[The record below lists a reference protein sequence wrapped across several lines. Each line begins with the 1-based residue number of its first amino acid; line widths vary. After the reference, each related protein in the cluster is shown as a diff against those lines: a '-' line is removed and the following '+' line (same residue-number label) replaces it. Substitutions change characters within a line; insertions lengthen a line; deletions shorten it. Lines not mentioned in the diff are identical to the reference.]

1 MTEPTTANVLEFPSA
16 KPTRKT
22 SSTEAIWGK
31 AVAGHGYAG
40 IPSILIRAQG
50 RLGLSPMQFN
60 IIVHLLEYWRSP
72 ERRPFPTK
80 RDLAERMGASE
91 KAIQN
96 NMKALE
102 ERGFVRREQRKTA
115 AGDWDS
121 NIYHLDGLV
130 ERVREMEPDFAK
142 ERAARDA
149 LREARKNAELPP
161 HKRRGGAGG
170 RS

>member
-1 MTEPTTANVLEFPSA
+1 MTEAATVVEFPTPKSVR
-16 KPTRKT
+16 KP

-31 AVAGHGYAG
+31 SVAAHGYAG

-60 IIVHLLEYWRSP
+60 IVVHLLEYWRSP

-121 NIYHLDGLV
+121 NVYHLDGLV
-130 ERVREMEPDFAK
+130 RRVQELEPDFAK
-142 ERAARDA
+142 ERAAREA
-149 LREARKNAELPP
+149 FREARKNAELPP
-161 HKRRGGAGG
+161 HKRRIVAAE
-170 RS
+170 RP